1 MPNTPL
7 KVFLAS
13 SIELKA
19 DREAFEI
26 LINRKNKAWH
36 SRGVFLDLVIWEDFL
51 DAVSPTRK
59 QADYNQAI
67 LGCDIFVL
75 LVATQVGRYTDEEFD
90 TAIGQF
96 QATRRPFVFTYFR
109 QLPARRAAAAAP
121 SLQAFKDKLDRL
133 GHFYTLY
140 ANLDALK
147 AHFSQQLDKLA
158 DAGFVQLQRDDHRPA
173 ISVAAGGIAVG
184 GNNSGALST
193 GPQTQVHITGGSYV
207 GGNVSTQG
215 GSFIGG
221 NQATLVPVAPTR
233 KLPARK
239 TPRR

>member
-1 MPNTPL
+1 MPPL

-13 SIELKA
+13 SNELKA
-19 DREAFEI
+19 DRDAFEI
-26 LINRKNKAWH
+26 LINRRNKAWH
-36 SRGVFLDLVIWEDFL
+36 SRGVFLELLIWDDFL

-67 LGCDIFVL
+67 RGCDLFVL
-75 LVATQVGRYTDEEFD
+75 LVATKVGRYTEEEFD

-133 GHFYTLY
+133 GHFYTVY
-140 ANLDALK
+140 ANVDALK

-158 DAGFVQLQRDDHRPA
+158 DTGFVQLQRDGDGPA
-173 ISVAAGGIAVG
+173 ISVGPGGIAVG
-184 GNNSGALST
+184 GNNTGALST
-193 GPQTQVHITGGSYV
+193 GAQTHVHVTGGSYV
-207 GGNVSTQG
+207 GGSVHTQG
-215 GSFIGG
+215 GAFVGG
-221 NQATLVPVAPTR
+221 NQTTQVSAPPAR
-233 KLPARK
+233 RPAARK
-239 TPRR
+239 TPGR

>member
-1 MPNTPL
+1 MPNAPL

-26 LINRKNKAWH
+26 LINRRNKAWH

-67 LGCDIFVL
+67 LGCDLFVL
-75 LVATQVGRYTDEEFD
+75 LVATKVGRYTEEEFD

-96 QATRRPFVFTYFR
+96 QANRRPFVFTYFR
-109 QLPARRAAAAAP
+109 KLTARRAAAAAP
-121 SLQAFKDKLDRL
+121 SLQAFKDKLGKL

-158 DAGFVQLQRDDHRPA
+158 DAGFVQLQRDDPRPA
-173 ISVAAGGIAVG
+173 ISVGVGGIAVG
-184 GNNSGALST
+184 GDSSGDLST
-193 GPQTQVHITGGSYV
+193 GPQTHVHVTGGSYV

-215 GSFIGG
+215 GAFIGG
-221 NQATLVPVAPTR
+221 NQATLVSAASTR

-239 TPRR
+239 TPSR

>member
-1 MPNTPL
+1 MPNAPL

-109 QLPARRAAAAAP
+109 KLTARRAAAAAP
-121 SLQAFKDKLDRL
+121 SLQAFKDKLGKL

-158 DAGFVQLQRDDHRPA
+158 DAGFVQLQPDGHRPA

-184 GNNSGALST
+184 GNNSGNLST
-193 GPQTQVHITGGSYV
+193 GPQTHVHITGGSYV

-215 GSFIGG
+215 GAFIGG
-221 NQATLVPVAPTR
+221 NQATLVSAASTR

-239 TPRR
+239 TPSR

>member
-1 MPNTPL
+1 MSNPPL

-19 DREAFEI
+19 DRKAFEI
-26 LINRKNKAWH
+26 LIGRRNKAWH
-36 SRGVFLDLVIWEDFL
+36 ARGVFLDLVIWEDFL

-67 LGCDIFVL
+67 LGCDLFVL
-75 LVATQVGRYTDEEFD
+75 LVATKVGRYTEEEFD

-109 QLPARRAAAAAP
+109 KLTARRAAAAAP
-121 SLQAFKDKLDRL
+121 SLQAFKGKLDRL
-133 GHFYTLY
+133 GHFYTVY

-158 DAGFVQLQRDDHRPA
+158 DTGFVQLQRDDPRPA
-173 ISVAAGGIAVG
+173 INVGEGGIAVG
-184 GNNSGALST
+184 GINSGDLST
-193 GPQTQVHITGGSYV
+193 GPQTHVHITGGSYV

-215 GSFIGG
+215 GAFIGG
-221 NQATLVPVAPTR
+221 NQTTLVSAASTR

>member
-1 MPNTPL
+1 MPNPPL

-26 LINRKNKAWH
+26 LINRRNKDWH
-36 SRGVFLDLVIWEDFL
+36 SRGVFLELVIWEDFL

-75 LVATQVGRYTDEEFD
+75 LVATKVGRYTDEEFD

-109 QLPARRAAAAAP
+109 KLTARRAAAAAP
-121 SLQAFKDKLDRL
+121 SLQAFKDKLSKL
-133 GHFYTLY
+133 GHFYTVY
-140 ANLDALK
+140 ANLGDLK
-147 AHFSQQLDKLA
+147 AHFGQQLDKLA
-158 DAGFVQLQRDDHRPA
+158 DTGFVRLQRDDPRPA
-173 ISVAAGGIAVG
+173 INVGVGGIAVG
-184 GNNSGALST
+184 CNNSGDLST
-193 GPQTQVHITGGSYV
+193 GPQTHVHVTGGSYV

-215 GSFIGG
+215 GTFIGG
-221 NQATLVPVAPTR
+221 NQTTLVPAAPAP

-239 TPRR
+239 TPKR

>member
-1 MPNTPL
+1 MSNPPL

-19 DREAFEI
+19 DRKAFEI
-26 LINRKNKAWH
+26 LIGRRNKAWH
-36 SRGVFLDLVIWEDFL
+36 ARGVFLDLVIWEDFL

-67 LGCDIFVL
+67 LACDIFVL
-75 LVATQVGRYTDEEFD
+75 LVATKVGRYTEEEFD

-109 QLPARRAAAAAP
+109 KLTARRAAAAAP
-121 SLQAFKDKLDRL
+121 SLQAFKGKLDRL
-133 GHFYTLY
+133 GHFYTVY

-158 DAGFVQLQRDDHRPA
+158 DTGFVQLQRDDPRPA
-173 ISVAAGGIAVG
+173 INVGEGGIAVG
-184 GNNSGALST
+184 GINSGDLST
-193 GPQTQVHITGGSYV
+193 GPQTHVHITGGSYV